1 MGKGAP
7 LQYVRASEYLARRA
21 HAQAHTAHTL
31 QTFSGIVAGRVGT
44 ARELG
49 QTLE

>member
-21 HAQAHTAHTL
+21 HAQVHTTHTS